1 MERFAAEGF
10 TGTNVTSPFKDEV
23 MEYVSLPDKISS
35 LLGSANTIISA
46 NGKLHS
52 YNTDYY
58 GVKNTLE
65 AFLPAAGHT
74 EAPFCAPDGTLPQ
87 LGNTRGQFC
96 APNGTL
102 PQLGNTRGQFC
113 APNGTLPQLG
123 NTRGQFCTPNGTLP
137 QLGNTRGQFC
147 APEDTLQQLGNTRGQ
162 FCAPEDTLPQLGN
175 TRGQFCAPNGTL
187 PQLGNIRGQFCAPE
201 ELTALVV
208 GAGGAGKAA
217 ALAVKDMGM
226 KVYFANRSS
235 HAAKPF
241 AEKIGAEY
249 IPLDDIPLLLPKTH
263 IIVYNLSMEIDPLK
277 DISLEG
283 KIVFEANYAHPNL
296 NNKGA
301 HIYIDGRYW
310 LYNQAIPAFKLFTG
324 EEPCTTAMA
333 GVMGL

>member
-1 MERFAAEGF
+1 MAKCGLIGNPISHSKSPALFAAAYGTGKHSYSLIEAPTCKEAMKRFADEGF

-23 MEYVSLPDKISS
+23 MEHVSLPDSITS
-35 LLGSANTIISA
+35 LLGSANTIISS
-46 NGKLHS
+46 NGKLCS

-65 AFLPAAGHT
+65 TFLQA
-74 EAPFCAPDGTLPQ
+74 DGNALEPPKQ
-87 LGNTRGQFC
+87 
-96 APNGTL
+96 
-102 PQLGNTRGQFC
+102 
-113 APNGTLPQLG
+113 
-123 NTRGQFCTPNGTLP
+123 
-137 QLGNTRGQFC
+137 
-147 APEDTLQQLGNTRGQ
+147 
-162 FCAPEDTLPQLGN
+162 
-175 TRGQFCAPNGTL
+175 
-187 PQLGNIRGQFCAPE
+187 
-201 ELTALVV
+201 LTALVV

-226 KVYFANRSS
+226 EVWFANRSS

-249 IPLDDIPLLLPKTH
+249 IPLDSIPLLLPKTD

-301 HIYIDGRYW
+301 HTYIDGRYW

-333 GVMGL
+333 RVMGL

>member
-1 MERFAAEGF
+1 MAKCGLIGNPISHSKSPALFAAAYGTGKHSYSLIEAPTCKEAMKRFADEGF

-23 MEYVSLPDKISS
+23 MEHVSLPDSITS
-35 LLGSANTIISA
+35 LLGSANTIISS
-46 NGKLHS
+46 NGKLSS

-65 AFLPAAGHT
+65 TFLQA
-74 EAPFCAPDGTLPQ
+74 DGNALEPPKQ
-87 LGNTRGQFC
+87 
-96 APNGTL
+96 
-102 PQLGNTRGQFC
+102 
-113 APNGTLPQLG
+113 
-123 NTRGQFCTPNGTLP
+123 
-137 QLGNTRGQFC
+137 
-147 APEDTLQQLGNTRGQ
+147 
-162 FCAPEDTLPQLGN
+162 
-175 TRGQFCAPNGTL
+175 
-187 PQLGNIRGQFCAPE
+187 
-201 ELTALVV
+201 LTALVV

-226 KVYFANRSS
+226 EVWFANRSS

-249 IPLDDIPLLLPKTH
+249 IPLDSIPLLLPKTD

-301 HIYIDGRYW
+301 HTYIDGRYW

-333 GVMGL
+333 RVMGL

>member
-1 MERFAAEGF
+1 MAKCGLIGNPISHSKSPALFAAAYGTGKHSYSLIEAPTCKEAMERFAAEGF

-23 MEYVSLPDKISS
+23 MEHVSLPDKISS
-35 LLGSANTIISA
+35 LLGSANTIIST
-46 NGKLHS
+46 NGKLSS

-65 AFLPAAGHT
+65 AFLPTAGNT
-74 EAPFCAPDGTLPQ
+74 DAPFCATRGTLPQ
-87 LGNTRGQFC
+87 LGHTDS
-96 APNGTL
+96 P
-102 PQLGNTRGQFC
+102 
-113 APNGTLPQLG
+113 
-123 NTRGQFCTPNGTLP
+123 
-137 QLGNTRGQFC
+137 FC
-147 APEDTLQQLGNTRGQ
+147 APEV
-162 FCAPEDTLPQLGN
+162 
-175 TRGQFCAPNGTL
+175 
-187 PQLGNIRGQFCAPE
+187 
-201 ELTALVV
+201 LTALVV

-226 KVYFANRSS
+226 QVYFANRSS

-241 AEKIGAEY
+241 AEKTGAEY

-301 HIYIDGRYW
+301 HTYIDGRYW
-310 LYNQAIPAFKLFTG
+310 LYNQAIPAFRLFTG